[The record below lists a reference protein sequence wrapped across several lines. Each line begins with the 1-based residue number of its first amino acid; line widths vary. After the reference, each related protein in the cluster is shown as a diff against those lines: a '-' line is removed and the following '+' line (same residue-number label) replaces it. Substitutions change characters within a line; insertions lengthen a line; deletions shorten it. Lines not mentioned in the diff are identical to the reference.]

1 MCCRE
6 QSSSLSFESSLPLD
20 QSNDKIG
27 GRYPR
32 RSKRSAQISGFRSSF
47 FLVLLLTIT
56 YPADALAVA
65 SPMARPSLRVA
76 AHPLARI
83 AQTAPRGRGLSHR
96 SEVSSITSKLRA
108 LRNTGL
114 LRPRVNQNQ
123 NQDDHE
129 DERIRQD
136 LKNMIPGIIG
146 SIGGVVTM
154 SKAHDVVA
162 MLRFMIGRYGKRIPL
177 PEAVECGGDVIY
189 VGGGLVRSFAVG
201 WLTPQIERWGSVVVL
216 SEVANMNNEESSPHY
231 PPGYCITKQT
241 FFCSLLAQML
251 TGKLLT
257 EFIEEGN
264 SGGGIAA
271 TAAAFYLRAAEYLSI
286 LAIVYSAGVTTI
298 QISRFGYRWD
308 LQRVSDVMCYQ
319 EKRDHDFLK

>member
-65 SPMARPSLRVA
+65 SPMARPSPRVA

-154 SKAHDVVA
+154 IDQIAVA
-162 MLRFMIGRYGKRIPL
+162 AYGCP
-177 PEAVECGGDVIY
+177 PD
-189 VGGGLVRSFAVG
+189 

-216 SEVANMNNEESSPHY
+216 S
-231 PPGYCITKQT
+231 T

-319 EKRDHDFLK
+319 EKRDHDFLKYYPEYQNKNIQK